1 MSDDFNSPVNRRDS
15 DSVKWNR
22 YPADVLPLWVADMD
36 FLSPQPI
43 KDALQARIS
52 HNIFGYSQP
61 QETTKNS
68 ICKWVERRHNWNI
81 SPEEIILFP
90 GVVPAFNIAVRAI
103 TNPGDS
109 VLLQTPAYH
118 PFFDLADN
126 ANVSLRYA
134 PLCTTIKGKYE
145 IDLKD
150 FKRQIQ
156 SSTRLFMLCN
166 PHNPT
171 GRVFSKQELISMAEL
186 CLDRNL
192 IICSDEIHSDL
203 VFSPH
208 EHIPIASIS
217 EEIAYS
223 TITLISPSKTFN
235 LAGLKSAAVIIKNP
249 LLRETYLKQISGY
262 AGSVNILGEA
272 AMNAAYSLCDDW
284 LDHLLD
290 YLDLNRRILYEF
302 ANHEL
307 AGVSMYAPEG
317 TYLGWLDFSNT
328 NLESPSSF
336 LLEKAKVA
344 LNAGEWFGEDFN
356 KFARIN
362 FACPTS
368 TLEKALDR
376 IKSSLAST

>member
-302 ANHEL
+302 TNHEL